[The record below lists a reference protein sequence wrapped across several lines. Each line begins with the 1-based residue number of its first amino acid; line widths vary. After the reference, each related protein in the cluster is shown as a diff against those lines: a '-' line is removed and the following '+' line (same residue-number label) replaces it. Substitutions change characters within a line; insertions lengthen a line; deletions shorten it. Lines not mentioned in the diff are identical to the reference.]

1 MNAVSRS
8 FLAASIV
15 WALLGM
21 VLGLAMAIS
30 QDHGAMPA
38 HAHIMVLGW
47 LSFAVFAVVY
57 QVFPAAAESRFAK
70 LHLWLALASSV
81 VMLGAVY
88 LIYSGYPELEPFAA
102 AGSIAYAASFALFA
116 LAAWPAITRPA

>member
-21 VLGLAMAIS
+21 TLGLAMAIS

-38 HAHIMVLGW
+38 HAHMMVLGW

-57 QVFPAAAESRFAK
+57 QVFPAAAASRFARF
-70 LHLWLALASSV
+70 HLWLAVASSV

-88 LIYSGYPELEPFAA
+88 LIYSGHPEVEPWA
-102 AGSIAYAASFALFA
+102 AGGSMAYAASFVLFA